1 MSPEHEAA
9 IARIRS
15 SAAALT
21 SAVQAV
27 PAGKETQPPVPGE
40 WSVQE
45 TLVHVRNVA
54 LLVLGLRIRRLL
66 YENDPVFADYDD
78 GPVREANLR
87 QPEPIDEVLDMIV
100 SEHEQIARLLRAL
113 PDAQWQRAG
122 HHPERGAMSIEF
134 LARWAA
140 EHADEHAAQ
149 IVKTTAQLGSPLR

>member
-15 SAAALT
+15 SAAALRA
-21 SAVQAV
+21 AVQAV
-27 PAGKETQPPVPGE
+27 PAGKEMQQPLPGE

-66 YENDPVFADYDD
+66 YERNPVFADYDD
-78 GPVREANLR
+78 GPVRQANLG

-100 SEHEQIARLLRAL
+100 SEHEQIARLVRSL
-113 PDAQWQRAG
+113 PDADWQREG
-122 HHPERGAMSIEF
+122 RHPERGSMSIEF
-134 LARWAA
+134 LVRWAG
-140 EHADEHAAQ
+140 EHAEEHAAQ
-149 IVKTTAQLGSPLR
+149 IAKTTAQLGRPSR